1 MASATLGCA
10 AASWCIISQVS
21 NCCYNYP
28 PSSFNVCIAA
38 PAFRDSLRGR
48 MDGYTLGARQAH
60 SEAVADVDAQ
70 RNATTFAAAASQP
83 YVQVVV
89 ESNPTATAPDA
100 ANQLLFWCSAAATPT
115 GRDWLRGWE
124 GETNSST
131 NQPTDSCGKW
141 TAGVSVR
148 STLQPRRDG

>member
-1 MASATLGCA
+1 MACATLGCA
-10 AASWCIISQVS
+10 AASWCLISQVS

-28 PSSFNVCIAA
+28 PGSFNVCIAA

-48 MDGYTLGARQAH
+48 MDGYTLGARQPH

-100 ANQLLFWCSAAATPT
+100 ANQLLPCRCILRRLIAGPLLMQCCSGSNWT
-115 GRDWLRGWE
+115 GLAMFRCHP
-124 GETNSST
+124 NSKFFHSLHHI
-131 NQPTDSCGKW
+131 NF
-141 TAGVSVR
+141 
-148 STLQPRRDG
+148 